1 MHRVIDIHPS
11 VTEEHGVR
19 CVYLQTRERPSLYIR
34 ARSLFPA
41 ESVQRTQW
49 YCVRTTMSYYPSG
62 LCVSFAPSLSSAPF
76 ADIIQHTVQRG
87 PSPFY
92 PRRLIVFH
100 YIPFIYSSWL
110 LVAPHSPVI
119 GTTLQTSFPFF
130 LFFSPPPLSLSCY
143 ARAETLPTSLGR
155 GWKSHGTKF
164 QIPLTNGYINFVS
177 FSFTVPWRTDG
188 SRCSMEF

>member
-130 LFFSPPPLSLSCY
+130 LFFSPPPLSLLLRPS
-143 ARAETLPTSLGR
+143 G
-155 GWKSHGTKF
+155 
-164 QIPLTNGYINFVS
+164 NFAN
-177 FSFTVPWRTDG
+177 FSRTRLKE
-188 SRCSMEF
+188 SRNEISDTFD

>member
-1 MHRVIDIHPS
+1 M
-11 VTEEHGVR
+11 R
-19 CVYLQTRERPSLYIR
+19 CVYLQTRERPSLYIC
-34 ARSLFPA
+34 AWSLFPA

-49 YCVRTTMSYYPSG
+49 YCVRTTMSYYSSG
-62 LCVSFAPSLSSAPF
+62 LCVSFVPSLSSAPF
-76 ADIIQHTVQRG
+76 VDIIQHTVQRG

-130 LFFSPPPLSLSCY
+130 FSLSLSFSILL
-143 ARAETLPTSLGR
+143 RPSG
-155 GWKSHGTKF
+155 
-164 QIPLTNGYINFVS
+164 NFAN
-177 FSFTVPWRTDG
+177 FSRTRLKE
-188 SRCSMEF
+188 SRNEISDTFD